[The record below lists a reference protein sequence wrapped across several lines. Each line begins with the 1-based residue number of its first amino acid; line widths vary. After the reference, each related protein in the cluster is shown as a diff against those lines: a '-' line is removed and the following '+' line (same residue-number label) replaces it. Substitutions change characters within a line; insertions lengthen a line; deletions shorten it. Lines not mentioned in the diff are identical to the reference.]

1 MASQPGKW
9 DYTLAG
15 VPSPLTDELES
26 QQLAKQVSCSNLTSP
41 VVASLISSYFQQQ
54 QQQQQHVDNTYQL
67 ATCVVLVCSC
77 AAHWFSLVKH
87 QKELSQLTV

>member
-26 QQLAKQVSCSNLTSP
+26 QQLAKQVGCSNLTSP
-41 VVASLISSYFQQQ
+41 IVAFLTSSYPLPHGCAPSAQR
-54 QQQQQHVDNTYQL
+54 DL
-67 ATCVVLVCSC
+67 VLGIKSHH
-77 AAHWFSLVKH
+77 AM
-87 QKELSQLTV
+87 QPDLSRAPVL

>member
-1 MASQPGKW
+1 MSSWQCWLATALRLGCDPSPLWHEEMWGGCRFMASQPGKW

-41 VVASLISSYFQQQ
+41 IVSYFCIT
-54 QQQQQHVDNTYQL
+54 HPPP
-67 ATCVVLVCSC
+67 LVRPETLC
-77 AAHWFSLVKH
+77 
-87 QKELSQLTV
+87 